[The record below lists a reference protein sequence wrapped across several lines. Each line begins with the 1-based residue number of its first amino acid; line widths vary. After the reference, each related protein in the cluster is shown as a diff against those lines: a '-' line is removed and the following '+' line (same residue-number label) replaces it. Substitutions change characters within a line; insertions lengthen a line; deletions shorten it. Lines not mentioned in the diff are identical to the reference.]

1 MFFQEKESKI
11 TEKEIQVLYQIHPY
25 LIEKKFLSQHIIPQ
39 HSLPSG
45 FADIVIILENEIVII
60 ELKVEHL
67 KYTHLLQLN
76 GYLEDMKK
84 EIKNEK
90 DLRGI
95 LIGKSPKDDLN
106 NAISNLKFE
115 IKYMILNRDVCIN
128 IKICNKCRLANNINN
143 SVCEYCSDSSFL

>member
-1 MFFQEKESKI
+1 MFFHEEENKI
-11 TEKEIQVLYQIHPY
+11 TEKEIQILYQTHPY
-25 LIEKKFLSQHIIPQ
+25 LIEKVFLSQHVIPQ
-39 HSLPSG
+39 YSLPSG
-45 FADIVIILENEIVII
+45 FADIVIILENEVVII

-67 KYTHLLQLN
+67 KYAHLLQLN
-76 GYLEDMKK
+76 GYLEDMKN

-115 IKYMILNRDVCIN
+115 IKYLILNRDVCIN

-143 SVCEYCSDSSFL
+143 SDCEYCLDSSFL